1 MNDEL
6 ERDLTAAGGGLL
18 PFAESLRRAP
28 AAHAAPGFAENV
40 MAKVRRRKR
49 LTWLRPVAFATAASA
64 AAAVALTAVVDTS
77 AGKPSEEVLM
87 AHQRADGSFTAS
99 SAAPHVQAFAVS
111 ALARK
116 GKPAFHALQLAVNAL
131 IRSQGADGG
140 WGSAGLLARIAIPAH
155 TRHRGN
161 VRRRLLPRS
170 KRCPCANRNIAG
182 RRPHAQRRA
191 GEPTVRNA
199 NAGRNSCRHDDG
211 SSRARSLPS
220 RVACV
225 WQQRFMRMVRPARRT
240 RVRKR

>member
-49 LTWLRPVAFATAASA
+49 LTWLRPVAFAAAASA

-99 SAAPHVQAFAVS
+99 SASPHVQAFAVS

-140 WGSAGLLARIAIPAH
+140 WGSAGLSARNVAALSAANAAGLSLARPAYLRGLRYLRTHGIAEMSAADFSREAKDALARIGTSPDVGLMHSAALAS
-155 TRHRGN
+155 
-161 VRRRLLPRS
+161 RL
-170 KRCPCANRNIAG
+170 
-182 RRPHAQRRA
+182 
-191 GEPTVRNA
+191 
-199 NAGRNSCRHDDG
+199 
-211 SSRARSLPS
+211 
-220 RVACV
+220 
-225 WQQRFMRMVRPARRT
+225 
-240 RVRKR
+240 